1 MPKTFWRAI
10 RLVFE
15 QQITHYNMRRIQHF
29 YILTIIALL
38 SASCSRTKG
47 PLAIF
52 KKLSPHDTYA
62 QRLKDA
68 GLDKTA
74 MGTAWLQKCSEVSAK
89 ALNIS
94 IPYKETGY
102 FAAENIPSA
111 SLRFDARRGQKIRVS
126 LTKKPQQN
134 FAIYLDLFHEINTSE
149 TELIASADTNGTGI
163 DHEIERNGKYILRLQ
178 PELLKSGEYTL
189 TITSGPSLSFP
200 VSQIGKPNIGSFWGD
215 ARDDGGRKHEGVDI
229 FAPKHTPAI
238 AAANGT
244 ISNVGENKLGGLV
257 VFMHPTD
264 RDYTLYYAHLDKQL
278 VQSGQQVRIG
288 DTIGLVGNTG
298 NARTTPPHLH
308 FGIYTNGGAIDPLP
322 FVDRKIKEPK
332 PITAAANLLNA
343 TVRSVNRNSNLYI
356 EPSSN
361 AYTRQSVPVST
372 VIKVEAATDG
382 WYKISLPDGTN
393 GYISS
398 RDVAAT
404 TTLRKVNLK
413 QQQPLL
419 DAPDSANSAQKLLLR
434 TGDQVNIKGSFR
446 NYYLVTDSQ
455 ENTGWIEAV
464 R

>member
-1 MPKTFWRAI
+1 MKPAKLFI
-10 RLVFE
+10 FSFFV
-15 QQITHYNMRRIQHF
+15 I
-29 YILTIIALL
+29 
-38 SASCSRTKG
+38 SCASCSRSKG

-68 GLDKTA
+68 GLDKSA
-74 MGTAWLQKCSEVSAK
+74 MGSAWLQMSTEVSAK

-94 IPYKETGY
+94 VPYKETGY

-134 FAIYLDLFHEINTSE
+134 FAIYLDLFHELNTAE
-149 TELIASADTNGTGI
+149 TELVASADTNGTGF

-200 VSQIGKPNIGSFWGD
+200 VSQSGKPNIGSFWGD
-215 ARDDGGRKHEGVDI
+215 GRDNGGRKHEGVDI

-238 AAANGT
+238 AAADGT
-244 ISNVGENKLGGLV
+244 VSNVGENRLGGLV

-322 FVDRKIKEPK
+322 FVDRKVREPK
-332 PITAAANLLNA
+332 PVTAATDLLNA
-343 TVRSVNRNSNLYI
+343 TVRTSNRNSNLYI
-356 EPSSN
+356 EPN
-361 AYTRQSVPVST
+361 TTAYVRQSIPVST
-372 VIKVEAATDG
+372 VMQVEAATDG

-393 GYISS
+393 GYIQS
-398 RDVAAT
+398 REVAAT
-404 TTLRKVNLK
+404 TTLRKLSLK

-419 DAPDSANSAQKLLLR
+419 DAPDSTNAAQKLLLR

-446 NYYLVTDSQ
+446 NYYLVTDSRDKS
-455 ENTGWIEAV
+455 GWIEAI